1 MKNVFKP
8 LAKSVL
14 ITLGLTAAASP
25 TNAAIQKQKKMFG
38 SGTAT
43 LITSNKEMNDIM
55 KIVKWLQEFGFI
67 NKTRSQNN

>member
-1 MKNVFKP
+1 
-8 LAKSVL
+8 
-14 ITLGLTAAASP
+14 
-25 TNAAIQKQKKMFG
+25 MFG

-55 KIVKWLQEFGFI
+55 KIVKWLEEFGFI